1 MSNKRQGDERV
12 EHSSHRAGSN
22 VLERREESE
31 SALLGG
37 LQGIQATAGAT
48 PAVLTRQIRY
58 LQRTAGNGA
67 VQSLL
72 GTREDSAHTI
82 RLQRLAYDKPVRAR
96 ELQTVFKVPGK
107 STFIL
112 TGRDGSKLVAKF
124 EPGSETQDQ
133 KRARI
138 LATNLMA
145 KQILP
150 NVPSFQFLAP
160 EDLTALSQ
168 VPANWGADAVS
179 LAGAAT
185 AAMPGGPF
193 VGLKLEFLSVGD
205 NLEDM
210 INKVVPGNAPGPG
223 PGRPAPPP
231 PGGAPAAVGPAP
243 ARPVLPPRVQTEA
256 MLLLQNNPLIWV
268 DFGRMAAF
276 DLFVGNVDRFHTVSA
291 TVNVQNLD
299 FTGGADPSA
308 VALDNF
314 NPGSSIWAM
323 KNDAI
328 AFGQAFPEP
337 LRKSSAVKTYTQAVV
352 SYIAGQ
358 VGIGV
363 QKPYEDAFATG
374 FHTSRDAIKANKVL
388 LKDAVTRSTR
398 AQEKERV
405 DYYSFLLE
413 RVKLMK

>member
-1 MSNKRQGDERV
+1 MSHKTQDDERV
-12 EHSSHRAGSN
+12 KHSSHRAGTN
-22 VLERREESE
+22 VLEPRKESE
-31 SALLGG
+31 PTPLGG
-37 LQGIQATAGAT
+37 LHGIQKTNGAA
-48 PAVLTRQIRY
+48 PEVLSRQIRY

-67 VQSLL
+67 VQSLI
-72 GTREDSAHTI
+72 GTREGSPPAI

-112 TGRDGSKLVAKF
+112 TARDGSKLVAKF
-124 EPGSETQDQ
+124 EPGSETQEQ
-133 KRARI
+133 KKARL

-145 KQILP
+145 KQLLP
-150 NVPSFQFLAP
+150 NVPSFQFLTQD
-160 EDLTALSQ
+160 DLTALTQ

-179 LAGAAT
+179 LAGIAT
-185 AAMPGGPF
+185 AAMPGGQF
-193 VGLKLEFLSVGD
+193 AGLKLEFLPVGD
-205 NLEDM
+205 SLEDM
-210 INKVVPGNAPGPG
+210 INKAVPGNAPGPG

-276 DLFVGNVDRFHTVSA
+276 DLFVGNVDRFHTVTP

-299 FTGGADPSA
+299 FTGGANPSA

-314 NPGSSIWAM
+314 NPSSSIFAM
-323 KNDAI
+323 KNDDRS
-328 AFGQAFPEP
+328 FGRSFPEP
-337 LRKSSAVKTYTQAVV
+337 LRKGSAVKTYAQAVV
-352 SYIAGQ
+352 SFIAGQ
-358 VGIGV
+358 VGIDV
-363 QKPYEDAFATG
+363 QKTYEDSFATG
-374 FHTSRDAIKANKVL
+374 FHMSRDAIKANKGL

-398 AQEKERV
+398 AQEQERI

-413 RVKLMK
+413 RVKLIK

>member
-1 MSNKRQGDERV
+1 M
-12 EHSSHRAGSN
+12 
-22 VLERREESE
+22 
-31 SALLGG
+31 
-37 LQGIQATAGAT
+37 
-48 PAVLTRQIRY
+48 
-58 LQRTAGNGA
+58 
-67 VQSLL
+67 QSLI
-72 GTREDSAHTI
+72 GTREDPARAI

-133 KRARI
+133 KKARL

-150 NVPSFQFLAP
+150 NVPSFQFLTQ

-179 LAGAAT
+179 LSGIAAS
-185 AAMPGGPF
+185 AMPGGQF
-193 VGLKLEFLSVGD
+193 AGLKLEFLPVGD
-205 NLEDM
+205 SLEDM
-210 INKVVPGNAPGPG
+210 INKAVPGAAQGPG
-223 PGRPAPPP
+223 PGRPAPAP

-256 MLLLQNNPLIWV
+256 MLLLQSNPLIWV

-276 DLFVGNVDRFHTVSA
+276 DLFVGNVDRFHTVTP

-299 FTGGADPSA
+299 FTGGANPSA

-323 KNDAI
+323 NNDDVS
-328 AFGQAFPEP
+328 FGRGFPEP
-337 LRKSSAVKTYTQAVV
+337 LRKSSAIKTYAQAVV
-352 SYIAGQ
+352 SFIAGQ
-358 VGIGV
+358 VGIAV
-363 QKPYEDAFATG
+363 QKTYEDAFATG
-374 FHTSRDAIKANKVL
+374 FNRSRDAIKDNKAL

-398 AQEKERV
+398 AQEQERV